1 MKETVSVSTTNSIA
15 ERNFGMLDRFIK
27 EKPNAN
33 MITYVSIIINRT
45 NKIPEWRKKL
55 IPEKRSL
62 MMKWARESF
71 SKQYQDFKQRRME
84 IRKAKNEKQ
93 SDKIEEARKKE
104 SRTRLMK
111 EKLCAEISKYGG
123 LWLTEEQIEAKLA
136 EVETDSEKRAA
147 LKCQLQFRQKVIS
160 MFPSDDKKLFY
171 LSEKGQVKSVKELTE
186 NLKTL
191 LRQLKNDKTVIRSS
205 AEQNLPIVISQNK
218 LHEEKDRLKK
228 LCQKEVDK
236 LLKKQQQPFAKKK
249 KPNEDLELNVP
260 NVTSVEELVEKKVQH
275 LTFDCNCEERFFPGV
290 VVCQKL

>member
-1 MKETVSVSTTNSIA
+1 MA
-15 ERNFGMLDRFIK
+15 
-27 EKPNAN
+27 
-33 MITYVSIIINRT
+33 
-45 NKIPEWRKKL
+45 KKL
-55 IPEKRSL
+55 TPEKRSL
-62 MMKWARESF
+62 MMKWARESV

-84 IRKAKNEKQ
+84 IRKAKNEKRL
-93 SDKIEEARKKE
+93 DKIEEARKKE

-123 LWLTEEQIEAKLA
+123 LWLTEEQIEAKLE

-205 AEQNLPIVISQNK
+205 SEQNLPIVISQNK

-228 LCQKEVDK
+228 LCQKEVDQ
-236 LLKKQQQPFAKKK
+236 LLKKKTKAFCK
-249 KPNEDLELNVP
+249 
-260 NVTSVEELVEKKVQH
+260 EEK
-275 LTFDCNCEERFFPGV
+275 T
-290 VVCQKL
+290 